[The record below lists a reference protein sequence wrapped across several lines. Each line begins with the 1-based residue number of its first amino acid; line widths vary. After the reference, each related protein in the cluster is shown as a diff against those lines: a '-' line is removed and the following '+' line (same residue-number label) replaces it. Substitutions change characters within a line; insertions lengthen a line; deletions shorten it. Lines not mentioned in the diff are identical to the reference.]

1 MKKCWCIPPEHN
13 AAFVAAMEDV
23 LSVYSRPYDEKSP
36 VICMDEKP
44 VQLFASARKSLRS
57 KDGRITYE
65 DNEYIRNGTAYYTS
79 SMPPFGGLHLR
90 SRLSPFFT
98 PLNTPNLIID

>member
-23 LSVYSRPYDEKSP
+23 LSVYSRPYDEKRL

-44 VQLFASARKSLRS
+44 VQLFASARKSIRS
-57 KDGRITYE
+57 KDGRTTMNISVME
-65 DNEYIRNGTAYYTS
+65 LPTS
-79 SMPPFGGLHLR
+79 FYLQSH
-90 SRLSPFFT
+90 
-98 PLNTPNLIID
+98 